1 MVLYSSV
8 LYRNIDL
15 LYILIYTVYYT
26 FVLLPHQI

>member
-26 FVLLPHQI
+26 FVLLPH